1 MAIFKKENGQLVDFS
16 NPIPDTS
23 IAPIENGATST
34 HNYVVGAYALLKGIL
49 KKVTNAISIGTAF
62 SDSNSETTDVAT
74 ELKELNDDVTTINT
88 QLLINTPIKSYTLG
102 DAVYRSTDYE
112 DLTQRT
118 VTIPSDGYYQLTIH
132 NNFGYDTIGEF
143 DPTLIGLI
151 NGISQPKLNMY
162 YTVNVDIGQGAY
174 AQARAAVINI
184 RSTTQWKLKQ
194 GDTITFASGTRRHL
208 GWFSVYKLNGIS

>member
-34 HNYVVGAYALLKGIL
+34 HNYVVGAYALVKGIL

-88 QLLINTPIKSYTLG
+88 HLSSLIKTGTISGTTGTFGGLTTTLNTSDVAIIDCYPTTPLLA
-102 DAVYRSTDYE
+102 AVPVTGQNEGIIYFSVRNATDFAAWSNK
-112 DLTQRT
+112 T
-118 VTIPSDGYYQLTIH
+118 VTIIYHYYEL
-132 NNFGYDTIGEF
+132 
-143 DPTLIGLI
+143 
-151 NGISQPKLNMY
+151 S
-162 YTVNVDIGQGAY
+162 
-174 AQARAAVINI
+174 
-184 RSTTQWKLKQ
+184 
-194 GDTITFASGTRRHL
+194 
-208 GWFSVYKLNGIS
+208 

>member
-34 HNYVVGAYALLKGIL
+34 HNYVVGAYALVKGIL

-88 QLLINTPIKSYTLG
+88 QLSDLKMYNQLGTINGLDALIIGFNSG
-102 DAVYRSTDYE
+102 NS
-112 DLTQRT
+112 
-118 VTIPSDGYYQLTIH
+118 
-132 NNFGYDTIGEF
+132 NFGFEIGVVWS
-143 DPTLIGLI
+143 DVSVLLVRVKT
-151 NGISQPKLNMY
+151 NGSWN
-162 YTVNVDIGQGAY
+162 A
-174 AQARAAVINI
+174 
-184 RSTTQWKLKQ
+184 W
-194 GDTITFASGTRRHL
+194 
-208 GWFSVYKLNGIS
+208 YKLQGILA

>member
-34 HNYVVGAYALLKGIL
+34 HNYVVGAYALVKGIL

-88 QLLINTPIKSYTLG
+88 HLNGMLHLKSVNVILSQSG
-102 DAVYRSTDYE
+102 E
-112 DLTQRT
+112 
-118 VTIPSDGYYQLTIH
+118 LTI
-132 NNFGYDTIGEF
+132 NNKRISNTSECINCFATTGVLVYLIKGGNGYW
-143 DPTLIGLI
+143 TLYAPNGDLVTGVSTKLYYVGDLI
-151 NGISQPKLNMY
+151 MEN
-162 YTVNVDIGQGAY
+162 
-174 AQARAAVINI
+174 
-184 RSTTQWKLKQ
+184 
-194 GDTITFASGTRRHL
+194 
-208 GWFSVYKLNGIS
+208 

>member
-34 HNYVVGAYALLKGIL
+34 HNYVVGAYALVKGIL

-88 QLLINTPIKSYTLG
+88 HLRAKAEFSLDGWGSVAG
-102 DAVYRSTDYE
+102 DNYV
-112 DLTQRT
+112 DLT
-118 VTIPSDGYYQLTIH
+118 
-132 NNFGYDTIGEF
+132 
-143 DPTLIGLI
+143 
-151 NGISQPKLNMY
+151 
-162 YTVNVDIGQGAY
+162 
-174 AQARAAVINI
+174 RAINI
-184 RSTTQWKLKQ
+184 PTGYVVDSVEFMSNASCYMSTY
-194 GDTITFASGTRRHL
+194 FVNSGTSEVAFRVWNSTANAHGFDVNDKL
-208 GWFSVYKLNGIS
+208 VVHYK

>member
-34 HNYVVGAYALLKGIL
+34 HNYVVGAYALVKGIL

-88 QLLINTPIKSYTLG
+88 QLNTLDDSIDLFGVPKIAFSKPNDNSYL
-102 DAVYRSTDYE
+102 DMMFYVDVASDVYYMFRVFTNNGSFQMYIHQNGTY
-112 DLTQRT
+112 TQLW
-118 VTIPSDGYYQLTIH
+118 Q
-132 NNFGYDTIGEF
+132 
-143 DPTLIGLI
+143 
-151 NGISQPKLNMY
+151 K
-162 YTVNVDIGQGAY
+162 
-174 AQARAAVINI
+174 
-184 RSTTQWKLKQ
+184 
-194 GDTITFASGTRRHL
+194 
-208 GWFSVYKLNGIS
+208 

>member
-34 HNYVVGAYALLKGIL
+34 HNYVVGAYALVKGIL

-88 QLLINTPIKSYTLG
+88 HLLLDTVTFRY
-102 DAVYRSTDYE
+102 STS
-112 DLTQRT
+112 T
-118 VTIPSDGYYQLTIH
+118 VTIPAGTTQSFAMDDITIWLSNHPDYRVLSVVSVETGNTQLSIEGFSAVNTCFVRVH
-132 NNFGYDTIGEF
+132 NNASNARESSIT
-143 DPTLIGLI
+143 
-151 NGISQPKLNMY
+151 M
-162 YTVNVDIGQGAY
+162 TVVFQH
-174 AQARAAVINI
+174 V
-184 RSTTQWKLKQ
+184 
-194 GDTITFASGTRRHL
+194 
-208 GWFSVYKLNGIS
+208 

>member
-34 HNYVVGAYALLKGIL
+34 HNYVVGAYALVKGIL

-88 QLLINTPIKSYTLG
+88 QLSDVEKRVDNNNLG
-102 DAVYRSTDYE
+102 DS
-112 DLTQRT
+112 
-118 VTIPSDGYYQLTIH
+118 VTMPVNGTEYVFPSDGYIQLQGVEGTAITYTLKSA
-132 NNFGYDTIGEF
+132 NNNNSVTNVIRCWGGAW
-143 DPTLIGLI
+143 
-151 NGISQPKLNMY
+151 Y
-162 YTVNVDIGQGAY
+162 YTVYVRKGMRMSVTASAGAFY
-174 AQARAAVINI
+174 PFV
-184 RSTTQWKLKQ
+184 
-194 GDTITFASGTRRHL
+194 
-208 GWFSVYKLNGIS
+208 